1 MREKREIP
9 RIPSTAIALLALL
22 LGAMFAFRIMR
33 VNGPGSVWATRLA
46 EMRITGIEVLT
57 ISILVVVLIIIK
69 TIADFRYQTEQSL
82 LEAFLENMPH
92 NVFFKDRESRF
103 IRIND
108 AMADYFGLSDPSEA
122 VGKSDAD
129 MFTAEHAQQAFADEQ
144 EIIRTGQPA
153 VGREEKETWP
163 DGRES
168 WVLTTKVPLRN
179 RHGQIIG
186 TMGIA
191 RDITERMQAEARI
204 RYMALHDALTGL
216 PNRTLLQDRLSQAIS
231 LASRNQVRVAVM
243 MLDLDRFK
251 YVNDSLG
258 HYVGD
263 RLLEAVS
270 VRLQA
275 CLRES
280 DIVARLG
287 GDEFVVA
294 LPLAASDFDTEQVA
308 RKILAAIAE
317 PFEIEG
323 HELHV
328 KSSIGI
334 CHYPADGENAGAL
347 LQAADSAMY
356 EAKAK
361 GRGTYCF
368 CTPGLNAEAK
378 RRQKLEVDLRKA
390 VVRQEFVLHYQ
401 PLVSADTGR
410 ITGMEAL
417 LRWNHPEEGLVF
429 PNQFI
434 PVLEELGL
442 MTEVGQWALLTACR
456 QNFEWQR
463 DGLDPVR
470 MAVNVSAQQFHRG
483 NIISAVTEALNK
495 TGLDPRWLELEI
507 TESLTLD
514 DTENTILIMRDL
526 KMLGVSL
533 SLDDFGTGWSSLAYL
548 RRFPL
553 DRIKIDRSFMRD
565 VVSQPAAEA
574 VVRGILSL
582 ARNLGIACVGEGV
595 ETRLQLEYLQRQ
607 MCPEIQGYLYSPA
620 LPPGDCTQLMR
631 AGKAAF
637 LNVASVGPKRIHVVE
652 PSTFGSDGHDTPIA
666 LREAVQ

>member
-1 MREKREIP
+1 MRAKREIP
-9 RIPSTAIALLALL
+9 RIPSAAIALLALL
-22 LGAMFAFRIMR
+22 LGAMFAFRIMLTS
-33 VNGPGSVWATRLA
+33 VPGGAWSARLA
-46 EMRITGIEVLT
+46 AMRITGFE
-57 ISILVVVLIIIK
+57 ILVIGVLVVGLIILK
-69 TIADFRYQTEQSL
+69 TITDLRHQTEQSL
-82 LEAFLENMPH
+82 LQAFLENMPH

-103 IRIND
+103 IRINR
-108 AMADYFGLSDPSEA
+108 AMATYFGLSDPSEA

-129 MFTAEHAQQAFADEQ
+129 MFSAEHAQKALAVEQ
-144 EIIRTGQPA
+144 EIMRTGEPA
-153 VGREEKETWP
+153 VGCEEKETWP
-163 DGRES
+163 DGHES

-186 TMGIA
+186 TMGIS
-191 RDITERMQAEARI
+191 RDMTERKQAEARI

-216 PNRTLLQDRLSQAIS
+216 PNRNLLQDRLSQAIA
-231 LASRNQVRVAVM
+231 LAARNQKRVAVM

-251 YVNDSLG
+251 NVNDSLG

-263 RLLEAVS
+263 CLLEAVS
-270 VRLQA
+270 IRLQS

-294 LPLAASDFDTEQVA
+294 LPLAASDQDTEQVA
-308 RKILAAIAE
+308 RKIMAAVAE
-317 PFEIEG
+317 PFDIEG
-323 HELHV
+323 HELHINT
-328 KSSIGI
+328 SLGI
-334 CHYPADGENAGAL
+334 CHYPIDGENPGAL

-356 EAKAK
+356 AAKAK

-368 CTPGLNAEAK
+368 CTPGLNEEAK
-378 RRQKLEVDLRKA
+378 RRQKLEFDLRKA
-390 VVRQEFVLHYQ
+390 VDREGFVLYYQ
-401 PLVSADTGR
+401 PLVSSDSGR

-417 LRWNHPEEGLVF
+417 LRWNHPEEGLIF

-442 MTEVGQWALLTACR
+442 MTQVGQWALTSACR
-456 QNFEWQR
+456 QNVEWQR
-463 DGLDPVR
+463 EGLVPIRV
-470 MAVNVSAQQFHRG
+470 AVNVSAQQFHRG
-483 NIISAVTEALNK
+483 NIVSTVTEALET
-495 TGLDPRWLELEI
+495 TGLDPCWLELEI

-514 DTENTILIMRDL
+514 DTENTVRIMHDL
-526 KMLGVSL
+526 KRLGISL

-574 VVRGILSL
+574 VVRSILSL
-582 ARNLGIACVGEGV
+582 ARSLGIACVGEGV
-595 ETRLQLEYLQRQ
+595 ETHQQLEYLQRQ
-607 MCPEIQGYLYSPA
+607 GCPEIQGYLYSPA
-620 LPPGDCTQLMR
+620 LPAEDCTQLMR
-631 AGKAAF
+631 AGKASF
-637 LNVASVGPKRIHVVE
+637 LIAPSAHAKRIHVVG
-652 PSTFGSDGHDTPIA
+652 PTALASDGLEEPTV

>member
-1 MREKREIP
+1 MRLKRDIP
-9 RIPSTAIALLALL
+9 RIPSTLIALLALI
-22 LGAMFAFRIMR
+22 LGAMIESR
-33 VNGPGSVWATRLA
+33 VLRAGGSGGPSYTHFTGAN
-46 EMRITGIEVLT
+46 ITGFEIVAMCVLAV
-57 ISILVVVLIIIK
+57 SLILLK
-69 TIADFRYQTEQSL
+69 TVDDFSHQTEQSL
-82 LEAFLENMPH
+82 LDAFLENIPD

-103 IRIND
+103 IRISN
-108 AMADYFGLSDPSEA
+108 AMAKYFGLSDPSEA

-129 MFTAEHAQQAFADEQ
+129 MFSTEHALRALADEQ
-144 EIIRTGQPA
+144 EIMLTGQAA
-153 VGREEKETWP
+153 VGCEEKETWP
-163 DGRES
+163 DGRET

-191 RDITERMQAEARI
+191 RDITEHKQAEARI

-216 PNRTLLQDRLSQAIS
+216 PNRILLQDRLLQAIA
-231 LASRNQVRVAVM
+231 LAARNHKRVTVM
-243 MLDLDRFK
+243 MIDLDRFK
-251 YVNDSLG
+251 HVNDSLG

-270 VRLQA
+270 ARVKG

-287 GDEFVVA
+287 GDEFAVA
-294 LPLAASDFDTEQVA
+294 LPLAASDQDSEQVA
-308 RKILAAIAE
+308 RKILAAIVE

-323 HELHV
+323 HELHIN
-328 KSSIGI
+328 SSIGI
-334 CHYPADGENAGAL
+334 SHYPTDGENPGAL

-361 GRGTYCF
+361 GRGKLCF
-368 CTPGLNAEAK
+368 CTPGLNEEAK
-378 RRQKLEVDLRKA
+378 RRQKLEVDLHKA
-390 VVRQEFVLHYQ
+390 VAREEFVLFYQ
-401 PLVSADTGR
+401 PMVSTDTGQ
-410 ITGMEAL
+410 ITAMEAL
-417 LRWNHPEEGLVF
+417 LRWNHPEEGLIS

-442 MTEVGQWALLTACR
+442 MAEVGRWVLLTACG
-456 QNFEWQR
+456 QNVEWQR
-463 DGLDPVR
+463 EGLTSIR

-483 NIISAVTEALNK
+483 NIVSIVTEALDK
-495 TGLDPRWLELEI
+495 TGLDPKWLELEI

-514 DTENTILIMRDL
+514 DTENTIRIMHDL
-526 KMLGVSL
+526 KRLGISL

-553 DRIKIDRSFMRD
+553 NRIKIDRSFMRD

-582 ARNLGIACVGEGV
+582 ARNLGLDCVGEGV
-595 ETRLQLEYLQRQ
+595 ETTQQLDYLHKQ
-607 MCPEIQGYLYSPA
+607 MCTEIQGYLYSPA

-631 AGKAAF
+631 ARKASFMHLAQA
-637 LNVASVGPKRIHVVE
+637 NARRIHVVE
-652 PSTFGSDGHDTPIA
+652 PFA
-666 LREAVQ
+666 LASEAPQEHISQIEAVQ

>member
-1 MREKREIP
+1 MRAKREIP

-22 LGAMFAFRIMR
+22 LGALFALRFMR
-33 VNGPGSVWATRLA
+33 AHTPGDAWP
-46 EMRITGIEVLT
+46 MRPGDMRFTGFE
-57 ISILVVVLIIIK
+57 ILVIAAMVIALVVIK
-69 TIADFRYQTEQSL
+69 TIADLRHQTEQSL
-82 LEAFLENMPH
+82 LEAFLENLPH

-103 IRIND
+103 IRINN
-108 AMADYFGLSDPSEA
+108 AMAAYFGLSDPSEA

-129 MFTAEHAQQAFADEQ
+129 MFSTEHAQRAFSDEQ
-144 EIIRTGQPA
+144 EIMRSGQPA

-163 DGRES
+163 DGRET

-186 TMGIA
+186 TMGIS
-191 RDITERMQAEARI
+191 RDITDRVQAEARI

-231 LASRNQVRVAVM
+231 LAARNQKRVAVM

-270 VRLQA
+270 VRLKA
-275 CLRES
+275 CLRDS

-294 LPLAASDFDTEQVA
+294 LPLATSDQDSEQVA
-308 RKILAAIAE
+308 QKILAAIVE
-317 PFEIEG
+317 PIEVEG
-323 HELHV
+323 HELHIN
-328 KSSIGI
+328 SSIGI
-334 CHYPADGENAGAL
+334 CHYPEDGENAGAL

-356 EAKAK
+356 AAKAK

-378 RRQKLEVDLRKA
+378 RRQKLEGDLRKA
-390 VVRQEFVLHYQ
+390 VAREEFVLYYQ
-401 PLVSADTGR
+401 PLVSTETGR
-410 ITGMEAL
+410 ITGVEAL
-417 LRWNHPEEGLVF
+417 LRWNHPEEGLIF

-434 PVLEELGL
+434 PVLEDLGL
-442 MTEVGQWALLTACR
+442 MTEVGAWALMTACR
-456 QNFEWQR
+456 QNAEWQR
-463 DGLDPVR
+463 EGLAPVR
-470 MAVNVSAQQFHRG
+470 VAVNVSAQQFHRG
-483 NIISAVTEALNK
+483 SIVDTVSEVLEK
-495 TGLDPRWLELEI
+495 TGLDPCWLELEI

-514 DTENTILIMRDL
+514 ETESTILIMRDL
-526 KMLGVSL
+526 KMIGVSL

-565 VVSQPAAEA
+565 VMTQPAAEA

-582 ARNLGIACVGEGV
+582 AKNLDLACVGEGV
-595 ETRLQLEYLQRQ
+595 ETHQQLDYLRKQ

-620 LPPGDCTQLMR
+620 LPSKDCTQLMR
-631 AGKAAF
+631 SGRAAF
-637 LNVASVGPKRIHVVE
+637 LNIAPPKVKRIHVLE
-652 PSTFGSDGHDTPIA
+652 PSTLVS
-666 LREAVQ
+666 EADESPSVLKEAAQ